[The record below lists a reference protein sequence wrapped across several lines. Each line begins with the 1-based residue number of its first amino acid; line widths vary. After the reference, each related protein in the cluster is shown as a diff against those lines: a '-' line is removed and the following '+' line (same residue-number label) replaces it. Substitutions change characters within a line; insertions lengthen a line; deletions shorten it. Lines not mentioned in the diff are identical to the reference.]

1 MRGCAGIA
9 ALNALRRPKARVSL
23 QSRTRTLRPKDQKQK
38 IKPEK
43 NKTRKNPK
51 PEKSKPRKSKAQRQE
66 PGFARRTA
74 EAAVPA

>member
-43 NKTRKNPK
+43 TKPAKIQSQKNQNQ
-51 PEKSKPRKSKAQRQE
+51 EKSKAQRQE
-66 PGFARRTA
+66 PVFARRTA